1 MTGRADG
8 RHESYVALSKVGT
21 WYDLGLYKVDIGV
34 VCQGQEKIEAVK
46 AINSA
51 KPELIYEVDCT
62 PRNLSDSVK
71 YCQGQLGWIASIHSQ
86 EDNDVIH

>member
-1 MTGRADG
+1 MTGHANG
-8 RHESYVALSKVGT
+8 EHESYVAINKVGA
-21 WYDLGLYKVDIGV
+21 WYDLGISKVDIGV
-34 VCQGQEKIEAVK
+34 VCQGPEKIEAVK
-46 AINSA
+46 ATSSA
-51 KPELIYEVDCT
+51 DPDLIYEVDCT